1 MDKCNEPILY
11 RNIMSQLSK
20 PIDWVKISKCL
31 GLLMNTIVMKSDL
44 KKEINIL
51 DEKWYDNKDWF
62 DECNILY

>member
-1 MDKCNEPILY
+1 MVKCNGPILCC
-11 RNIMSQLSK
+11 NIMSQLSK

-51 DEKWYDNKDWF
+51 DEK
-62 DECNILY
+62 